1 MACSTTSSIA
11 LGSIFIT
18 GGCGLLG
25 FHIVKHLLEHG
36 HPPKDIFVFDIST
49 QNNRHEGV
57 TYVRGDIGSKSE
69 IRSALDRAKP
79 NVIINTAS
87 PDAIKP
93 GKTIFERCNILG
105 VQNIIE
111 CAQERS
117 IRVLVHTS
125 SSEVAQDSYH
135 DLVFLKEEPVLESPV
150 DGSVY
155 AKTKAIGEVMVLN
168 ANRQK
173 GLLTCAFRLTTLMGE
188 NDIILTKHFLDLG
201 RTGKIR
207 FQIGEGKNLY
217 DFIYSG
223 NAAEAH
229 ILAAKA
235 LLSAAHSNA
244 SVDEGKR
251 VDGEA
256 FNLSNGEPWPFW
268 EAARFVCREGG
279 YPIEEKDVWKI
290 PIEVLSF
297 FMVIWETIYSLFTF
311 GGAPPVTLKMMK
323 YTAQRRT
330 FDITKARERLG
341 YEAQVSVAEGFRRGV
356 QWHMARDQEMSKG
369 NGHVAKH

>member
-1 MACSTTSSIA
+1 MNHSAPSEIP

-25 FHIVKHLLEHG
+25 FHLVKVLLENG
-36 HPPKDIFVFDIST
+36 HAPKDIFVFDIST
-49 QNNRHEGV
+49 KQNRHEGV
-57 TYVRGDIGSKSE
+57 TYMTGDIGSKSE
-69 IRSALDRAKP
+69 VRSALEQARP

-93 GKTIFERCNILG
+93 GKEIFERCNILG

-111 CAQERS
+111 CAQERG

-135 DLVFLKEEPVLESPV
+135 DLDFLKEVPVLENPV
-150 DGSVY
+150 DGSAY
-155 AKTKAIGEVMVLN
+155 ARTKAIGEVMALK

-188 NDIILTKHFLDLG
+188 NDMILTKHFIDLG
-201 RTGKIR
+201 KTGKIR

-217 DFIYSG
+217 DFIYAG

-235 LLSAAHSNA
+235 LLSAARSDVTMDEDK
-244 SVDEGKR
+244 SVE
-251 VDGEA
+251 GEA

-268 EAARFVCREGG
+268 EAARFVCRERG
-279 YPIEEKDVWKI
+279 YKIKEKDVWKM
-290 PIEVLSF
+290 PLGVLSI
-297 FMVIWETIYSLFTF
+297 FMVIWEAVYWLFTS
-311 GGAPPVTLKMMK
+311 GGAPPVTLKMLK

-330 FDITKARERLG
+330 FDITKAKHRLG
-341 YEAQVSVAEGFRRGV
+341 YEPRVSVAEGFRRGV
-356 QWHMARDQEMSKG
+356 RWHMARDEEMRK
-369 NGHVAKH
+369 VKTKTT

>member
-1 MACSTTSSIA
+1 MTFADIPDVH
-11 LGSIFIT
+11 LGPVFIT

-25 FHIVKHLLEHG
+25 FHVVKFLLENG
-36 HPPKDIFVFDIST
+36 HPPNEIFVFDIAT
-49 QNNRHEGV
+49 KNNRHADV
-57 TYVRGDIGSKSE
+57 TYITGDIGSKSDV
-69 IRSALDRAKP
+69 RSALAQAKP

-87 PDAIKP
+87 PDAIRP
-93 GKTIFERCNILG
+93 GKEVFERCNILG

-111 CAQERS
+111 CAQEQD

-125 SSEVAQDSYH
+125 SSEVAQQSYQ
-135 DLVFLKEEPVLESPV
+135 DIVDQKEEPVLDSPV

-155 AKTKAIGEVMVLN
+155 ARTKAIGEAIVLN

-188 NDIILTKHFLDLG
+188 NDMILTKHFLNLG
-201 RTGKIR
+201 KTGRIR
-207 FQIGEGKNLY
+207 FQIGQGTNLY

-235 LLSAAHSNA
+235 LLRASRTSASEED
-244 SVDEGKR
+244 SKR

-290 PIEVLSF
+290 PMDVLSF
-297 FMVIWETIYSLFTF
+297 FMVIWEAIYWVLTL
-311 GGAPPVTLKMMK
+311 GGSPPVTLKMMK

-341 YEAQVSVAEGFRRGV
+341 YEPRVSVADGFRRGV
-356 QWHMARDQEMSKG
+356 QWHMEQRKKAQ
-369 NGHVAKH
+369 